1 MTGYIP
7 PNLRNRVNYTPKKL
21 SLKPKP
27 IDWTNLKTKGQL
39 FEEYRLKNYG
49 KADTAWNENSY
60 HSSGIHHDMIQQG
73 ICIPLKKLTESA
85 EISNKSVWCFH
96 NPKIYH

>member
-1 MTGYIP
+1 MPGYIP
-7 PNLRNRVNYTPKKL
+7 PNLRNKPNYTPKKL

-27 IDWTNLKTKGQL
+27 IDWTTLKNKEQL

-49 KADTAWNENSY
+49 KADTAWDDNSY
-60 HSSGIHHDMIQQG
+60 NDGTSS
-73 ICIPLKKLTESA
+73 KSA
-85 EISNKSVWCFH
+85 WSFH

>member
-27 IDWTNLKTKGQL
+27 VDWAKLKTKEQL

-49 KADTAWNENSY
+49 KADTAWDENSY
-60 HSSGIHHDMIQQG
+60 HSSGIHHDVRQRG
-73 ICIPLKKLTESA
+73 ICVPRKKIPDRDGV
-85 EISNKSVWCFH
+85 SNKSVWSFH